1 MFIKNELSKQVI
13 NDLINI
19 IGGTSK
25 SGKLVNIMTFLFKG
39 ISINQIKP
47 DLLDSLVNLFVML
60 YLKSNQTLKTALLD
74 DLENVFLLIKQSET
88 KIFIDKT
95 FKYTILLYCI
105 NQFKHCQKEHESR
118 EKEQNQSIPICEI
131 LGIASNKD
139 KKSSKH

>member
-1 MFIKNELSKQVI
+1 MFLKNDLSKQVI

-60 YLKSNQTLKTALLD
+60 YLKSN
-74 DLENVFLLIKQSET
+74 
-88 KIFIDKT
+88 
-95 FKYTILLYCI
+95 
-105 NQFKHCQKEHESR
+105 
-118 EKEQNQSIPICEI
+118 
-131 LGIASNKD
+131 
-139 KKSSKH
+139 